1 MSKHITSK
9 GKVIDM
15 ESVIAQQGDAVAI
28 GNMRVNAKG
37 DLLGPGGKVIQT
49 ADERARE
56 FYKNSETN
64 VDDNVSIKSSQP
76 VSGDGDPVSSE
87 AGPVPKTAQTGRTQ
101 AKAEAKEK
109 LQPDVDPEPTQEKPI
124 KQQKEIEPEQ
134 AVKKQIAQN
143 KAQAQSK
150 EPIGYKEVELPN
162 GDFEMVPIFDDD
174 WNEDE

>member
-15 ESVIAQQGDAVAI
+15 ESVIAQQGDTVAI

-64 VDDNVSIKSSQP
+64 VDQNVSIKSSQP
-76 VSGDGDPVSSE
+76 VSGDGDPVSAE
-87 AGPVPKTAQTGRTQ
+87 GGPVPKTAQTGKTQ
-101 AKAEAKEK
+101 AKAESKEK
-109 LQPDVDPEPTQEKPI
+109 LQPDPEPTPEEPI
-124 KQQKEIEPEQ
+124 VQQKEIEPEQ

-143 KAQAQSK
+143 KAQAQRK

-174 WNEDE
+174 WEEDE

>member
-1 MSKHITSK
+1 
-9 GKVIDM
+9 M
-15 ESVIAQQGDAVAI
+15 ESVIAQQGDTVAI

-37 DLLGPGGKVIQT
+37 DLLGPGGKVVKT

-76 VSGDGDPVSSE
+76 VSGDVDLSTGKGAPT
-87 AGPVPKTAQTGRTQ
+87 PKTAETG
-101 AKAEAKEK
+101 KAEKK
-109 LQPDVDPEPTQEKPI
+109 IQPDPEPAPKPEPV
-124 KQQKEIEPEQ
+124 KQQEEIKPEV

-150 EPIGYKEVELPN
+150 EPVGYKEVELPN
-162 GDFEMVPIFDDD
+162 GDFEMVPIFEDD

>member
-9 GKVIDM
+9 GKVIDI
-15 ESVIAQQGDAVAI
+15 ESVIAQQGDTVAI

-37 DLLGPGGKVIQT
+37 ALLGPGGKVIQT

-64 VDDNVSIKSSQP
+64 VDQNVSIKSSQP
-76 VSGDGDPVSSE
+76 VSGDGDPVSAE
-87 AGPVPKTAQTGRTQ
+87 GGPVPKTAQTGKTQ
-101 AKAEAKEK
+101 AKAESKEK
-109 LQPDVDPEPTQEKPI
+109 LKADTETTPEETI
-124 KQQKEIEPEQ
+124 VQQKEIEPEQ

-143 KAQAQSK
+143 KAQAKSK
-150 EPIGYKEVELPN
+150 EPIGFKEVELPN

-174 WNEDE
+174 WEEDE

>member
-15 ESVIAQQGDAVAI
+15 ESVIAQQGDTVAI

-64 VDDNVSIKSSQP
+64 VDENVSIKSSQP
-76 VSGDGDPVSSE
+76 VSGDFDST
-87 AGPVPKTAQTGRTQ
+87 AGKGGPTPKTAETG
-101 AKAEAKEK
+101 KAEKK
-109 LQPDVDPEPTQEKPI
+109 IQPDPDPAPTPEPV
-124 KQQKEIEPEQ
+124 KQQEEIKPEA

-162 GDFEMVPIFDDD
+162 GDFEMVPIFEDD
-174 WNEDE
+174 WEDDE

>member
-15 ESVIAQQGDAVAI
+15 ESIIAQQGDSVAI

-37 DLLGPGGKVIQT
+37 DLLGPGGKVIKT

-56 FYKNSETN
+56 FYKNSDSS
-64 VDDNVSIKSSQP
+64 VDQQVSVKSTQP
-76 VSGDGDPVSSE
+76 VSGDFDPTSG
-87 AGPVPKTAQTGRTQ
+87 APVDVKTADTG
-101 AKAEAKEK
+101 KAEAKSKAKEQVK
-109 LQPDVDPEPTQEKPI
+109 VKPDPVEPE
-124 KQQKEIEPEQ
+124 KQQKEKDAEQ
-134 AVKKQIAQN
+134 VLKTTIAKN

-162 GDFEMVPIFDDD
+162 GDIEMVPIFEDD
-174 WNEDE
+174 WEDNE

>member
-37 DLLGPGGKVIQT
+37 DLLGPGGKIIKT

-56 FYKNSETN
+56 HYKNSDSS
-64 VDDNVSIKSSQP
+64 VDNAVSVKSTQP
-76 VSGDGDPVSSE
+76 ITADPGVSGGRE
-87 AGPVPKTAQTGRTQ
+87 PKTAKT
-101 AKAEAKEK
+101 AKAEKK
-109 LQPDVDPEPTQEKPI
+109 IQPDPEPVVE
-124 KQQKEIEPEQ
+124 KQQEEIDPEV
-134 AVKKQIAQN
+134 AVKTAIAKN

-162 GDFEMVPIFDDD
+162 GDIEMVPIFDDD
-174 WNEDE
+174 WEDDE

>member
-15 ESVIAQQGDAVAI
+15 ESVIAQQGDTVAI

-37 DLLGPGGKVIQT
+37 DLLGPGGKVIKT

-64 VDDNVSIKSSQP
+64 VDENVSIKSSQP
-76 VSGDGDPVSSE
+76 VSGDYDVSSGKG
-87 AGPVPKTAQTGRTQ
+87 GPTPKTAETG
-101 AKAEAKEK
+101 KAEKK
-109 LQPDVDPEPTQEKPI
+109 IQPDPDPEPV
-124 KQQKEIEPEQ
+124 KQQEEIKPEV

-150 EPIGYKEVELPN
+150 EPVGYKEVELPN
-162 GDFEMVPIFDDD
+162 GDFEMVPIFEDD
-174 WNEDE
+174 WNEGE

>member
-37 DLLGPGGKVIQT
+37 DLLGPGGKIIKT

-56 FYKNSETN
+56 HYKNSDSS
-64 VDDNVSIKSSQP
+64 VDNAVSVKSTQP
-76 VSGDGDPVSSE
+76 ITADPGVSG
-87 AGPVPKTAQTGRTQ
+87 GPEPKTAKT
-101 AKAEAKEK
+101 AKAEKK
-109 LQPDVDPEPTQEKPI
+109 IQPDPEPVVE
-124 KQQKEIEPEQ
+124 KQQEEIDPEV
-134 AVKKQIAQN
+134 AVKTAIAKN

-162 GDFEMVPIFDDD
+162 GDIEMVPIFDDD
-174 WNEDE
+174 WEDDE

>member
-15 ESVIAQQGDAVAI
+15 ESVIAQQSDAVAI

-37 DLLGPGGKVIQT
+37 DLLGPGGVVVKT
-49 ADERARE
+49 ADERARD

-64 VDDNVSIKSSQP
+64 IDDNVSIKSGQP
-76 VSGDGDPVSSE
+76 VSSDIDSSVGTG
-87 AGPVPKTAQTGRTQ
+87 GPVPKTADTG
-101 AKAEAKEK
+101 KAESKIK
-109 LQPDVDPEPTQEKPI
+109 PDPVPEPTPPV
-124 KQQKEIEPEQ
+124 KQQNEIDPETL
-134 AVKKQIAQN
+134 VKTQIAKN

-162 GDFEMVPIFDDD
+162 GDIEMVPIFDDD
-174 WNEDE
+174 WEDDE

>member
-37 DLLGPGGKVIQT
+37 DLLGPGGVVIKT

-56 FYKNSETN
+56 HYKNSDSS
-64 VDDNVSIKSSQP
+64 VDNAVSVKSTQP
-76 VSGDGDPVSSE
+76 ITADPGIAE
-87 AGPVPKTAQTGRTQ
+87 GGPVPKTAKTG
-101 AKAEAKEK
+101 KAESKII
-109 LQPDVDPEPTQEKPI
+109 PDPEPVVE
-124 KQQKEIEPEQ
+124 QQQAEIDPAV
-134 AVKKQIAQN
+134 AVKTAIAKN

-150 EPIGYKEVELPN
+150 EPIGFKEVELPN
-162 GDFEMVPIFDDD
+162 GDIEMVPLFEDD

>member
-1 MSKHITSK
+1 
-9 GKVIDM
+9 M
-15 ESVIAQQGDAVAI
+15 ESVIAQQSDAVAI

-37 DLLGPGGKVIQT
+37 DLLGPGGKVVQT

-64 VDDNVSIKSSQP
+64 VDKNVSIKSSQP
-76 VSGDGDPVSSE
+76 VSSDFDSS
-87 AGPVPKTAQTGRTQ
+87 AGSGAPVPKTAETG
-101 AKAEAKEK
+101 KAEKK
-109 LQPDVDPEPTQEKPI
+109 VQPDPEPAPEPV
-124 KQQKEIEPEQ
+124 KQQEEINPEA

-150 EPIGYKEVELPN
+150 EPVGYKEVELPN
-162 GDFEMVPIFDDD
+162 GDIEMVPIFEDD